1 MKPTG
6 AVPWRVHAE
15 NYAGVVLVDVLDAAN
30 DQVAEVND
38 IAVGEFIVRACNAH
52 TEMLSALRLV
62 AMAPVPICAEGHGPR
77 CDCVGDLVRAAIQW
91 AER

>member
-1 MKPTG
+1 MKPSG
-6 AVPWRVHAE
+6 AVPWRVDVE
-15 NYAGVVLVDVLDAAN
+15 NYAGTVLVDVLDAAN
-30 DQVAEVND
+30 DCVAEVKD
-38 IAVGEFIVRACNAH
+38 VAIAEYIVRACNAH

-62 AMAPVPICAEGHGPR
+62 AMATVPICAEGHGPR